1 MRKYL
6 YVKQKILVFIRQ
18 LKNKIFELIQCLE
31 IKETHLQHTP
41 LSFNTFFQSLLCLYN
56 QRSGRYFLNFN
67 P

>member
-41 LSFNTFFQSLLCLYN
+41 LCFNTFFPIPFMFLQSTL
-56 QRSGRYFLNFN
+56 
-67 P
+67 

>member
-41 LSFNTFFQSLLCLYN
+41 LCFNTFFPIPFM
-56 QRSGRYFLNFN
+56 FL
-67 P
+67 